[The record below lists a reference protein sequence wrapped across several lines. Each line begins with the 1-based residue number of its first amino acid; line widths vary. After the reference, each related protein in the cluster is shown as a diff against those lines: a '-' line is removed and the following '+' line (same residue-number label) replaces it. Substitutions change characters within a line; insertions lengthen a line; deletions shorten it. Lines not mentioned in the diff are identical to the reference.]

1 MKYIIIGGVAG
12 GATAA
17 ARIRRN
23 TEKAEIILFEKG
35 EYISYANC
43 GLPYYIGGVISDRE
57 RLFVQTPESFGKR
70 FNIDVRTRSEVTAID
85 VKKKEVTV
93 RTAGKTYTESYDKLL
108 LSPGAS
114 PVRPPLPGI
123 ETEGIFTLRNV
134 NDTDHIKSYM
144 QQKAVKHAVI
154 VGGGFIGLE
163 MAENLHHSGI
173 EVSVVEMAN
182 QVMGPIDYSMASLVH
197 EHLQQKGVRLYLEQ
211 AVESFEKTAEGITVN
226 FKSGIKVN
234 AEMVLLSIGVRA
246 ETRLATEAGLKIGEM
261 RGIYVNEYLQTS
273 DESVYAVG
281 DAIEY
286 PHPITH
292 KPWLNFLA
300 GPANRQARI
309 VADNMVF
316 GNKIKYEG
324 SIGTAIAKVFD
335 LTVASTGLP
344 AKRLKQMDI
353 PYLSATIHSNSH
365 AGYYPGA
372 SMLDI
377 KITFSPTDGKLYGAQ
392 IVGYDG
398 VDKRIDEYAL
408 TIKRNGTVYDL
419 TELEHAYAPP
429 FSSAKDPVAL
439 SGYVAGNILSGK
451 MTPLYWHELQQ
462 TNLSKVTLV
471 DVRTADEYSLGKIP
485 GAINVPL
492 DELRERMSDIPTNK
506 PVYVYCGV
514 GLRGY
519 LASCILKDNGYQ
531 DVRNLI
537 GGIKT
542 YKAATTPVCLPEQ
555 PSSSCHTTASCCQPA
570 TEKVIKVDACGIQ
583 CPGPIMK
590 LKKSMET
597 LNPGER
603 LEIHATDAGFP
614 RDAEAWCKSTGNH
627 FLEKSSANGTYRV
640 LIEKASSCEKAI
652 KEITTEEGKTFILF
666 SDDLD
671 KTLATFVLA
680 NGAAATG
687 KKVTIFFTFWGL
699 NAIKKVHIMRFLILF
714 LFILSTSLIQAQ
726 EVLLES
732 KIKKSIENVPA
743 QVGVA
748 IIINGKDTIT
758 VNNECHYPLMSVMK
772 YPQALAV
779 LHYLHQHN
787 QPLSTKIFIPKEAL
801 LDDTYSPLRDKYPE
815 GNIYMPIAQL
825 LDYTIQKSDN
835 NACDIL
841 FNYTGGVSYTDSYI
855 RSLGINNFSIS
866 KTEDDMHE
874 DLAACYENWSTPL
887 EIASL
892 TDMLFSKELFP
903 TEYQNFLKETML
915 NCQTGTNRL
924 PAPLLDTTAR
934 IGHKTGT
941 SDRNVQGELIGIN
954 DVGFILLPDG
964 KRYTIAVLVKDST
977 ESMADT
983 EKIIANISGIVYHHL
998 VSEKNISNK

>member
-43 GLPYYIGGVISDRE
+43 GLPYYIGGVIEDRE
-57 RLFVQTPESFGKR
+57 HLFVQTPESFGKR
-70 FNIDVRTRSEVTAID
+70 FNIDIRTRSEVTAID

-93 RTAGKTYTESYDKLL
+93 RSSGKTYTESYDKLL

-123 ETEGIFTLRNV
+123 DTEGIFTLRNV
-134 NDTDHIKSYM
+134 NDTDRIKSYM
-144 QQKAVKHAVI
+144 QQQAVKRAVI

-211 AVESFEKTAEGITVN
+211 AVESFEKTAEGISVH
-226 FKSGIKVN
+226 FKSGIQVN

-246 ETRLATEAGLKIGEM
+246 ETRLATEAGLKLGEM

-281 DAIEY
+281 DAIEF

-451 MTPLYWHELQQ
+451 MTPLYWRELQQ
-462 TNLSKVTLV
+462 ADLKKVTLV

-492 DELRERMSDIPTNK
+492 DELRERMNEIPSDK
-506 PVYVYCGV
+506 PVFVYCGV

-555 PSSSCHTTASCCQPA
+555 PSSSCQPTTSCCQPA

-590 LKKSMET
+590 LKRTMET

-603 LEIHATDAGFP
+603 LEIRATDAGFP
-614 RDAEAWCKSTGNH
+614 RDAEAWCKSTGNR
-627 FLEKSSANGTYRV
+627 FLEKSAANGTYRV
-640 LIEKASSCEKAI
+640 VIEKASACEKAVR
-652 KEITTEEGKTFILF
+652 EINTEAGKTFILF

-699 NAIKKVHIMRFLILF
+699 NAIKKVHKPQVKKDIFGKMFGMMLPSSSLKLKLSKMNMGGIGTRMMRYIMQRKGIDSLESLRQQAIDNGVEFIACQMSMDVMGVSKEELLDNVTIGGVATYMERAEQANVN
-714 LFILSTSLIQAQ
+714 LFI
-726 EVLLES
+726 
-732 KIKKSIENVPA
+732 
-743 QVGVA
+743 
-748 IIINGKDTIT
+748 
-758 VNNECHYPLMSVMK
+758 
-772 YPQALAV
+772 
-779 LHYLHQHN
+779 
-787 QPLSTKIFIPKEAL
+787 
-801 LDDTYSPLRDKYPE
+801 
-815 GNIYMPIAQL
+815 
-825 LDYTIQKSDN
+825 
-835 NACDIL
+835 
-841 FNYTGGVSYTDSYI
+841 
-855 RSLGINNFSIS
+855 
-866 KTEDDMHE
+866 
-874 DLAACYENWSTPL
+874 
-887 EIASL
+887 
-892 TDMLFSKELFP
+892 
-903 TEYQNFLKETML
+903 
-915 NCQTGTNRL
+915 
-924 PAPLLDTTAR
+924 
-934 IGHKTGT
+934 
-941 SDRNVQGELIGIN
+941 
-954 DVGFILLPDG
+954 
-964 KRYTIAVLVKDST
+964 
-977 ESMADT
+977 
-983 EKIIANISGIVYHHL
+983 
-998 VSEKNISNK
+998 